1 MNKEDNII
9 ELLMLYFKQMN
20 VSKIIDEPIINMDS
34 NKMSIKYKQMETI
47 YKSYKSNTFEGFNY

>member
-20 VSKIIDEPIINMDS
+20 VSKTIDEPIINMDS
-34 NKMSIKYKQMETI
+34 NKTGIKYKQMETI
-47 YKSYKSNTFEGFNY
+47 YKSYKSTTFEGFNY